1 MNEECDQWTLLVSRL
16 SFYCH
21 HKGHAD
27 PSELE
32 IMKKSYLTVIS
43 KTIYFDRLELVL
55 CLAEA
60 QAQVRIC
67 EKKLASE
74 LCSKLNGPR
83 RRRPATCESFFELY
97 ELNIISQFEKYNM
110 WVLFIFFCFLN
121 CVAPISIHNTNCA
134 LNCTRIFRKLS
145 FWALNFYIYNN
156 NCWKSDSWMLI
167 ALLKI
172 K

>member
-21 HKGHAD
+21 HKSHAD

-83 RRRPATCESFFELY
+83 RRPATCESFFEIRVKYYFTIREVQHVSSLY
-97 ELNIISQFEKYNM
+97 I
-110 WVLFIFFCFLN
+110 FCFLN

-145 FWALNFYIYNN
+145 F
-156 NCWKSDSWMLI
+156 
-167 ALLKI
+167 
-172 K
+172 